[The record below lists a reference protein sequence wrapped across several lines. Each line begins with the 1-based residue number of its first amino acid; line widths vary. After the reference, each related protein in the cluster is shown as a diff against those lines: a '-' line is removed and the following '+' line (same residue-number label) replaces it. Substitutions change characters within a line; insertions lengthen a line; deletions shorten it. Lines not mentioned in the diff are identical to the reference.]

1 MHIFLRGQ
9 RIGLQICLQPDYACG
24 MGIYMKWLIR
34 IAAWIP
40 AIVMAVM
47 IGSFS
52 GQDGNESQG
61 LSNRVA
67 ECIVL
72 TAEKVNIV
80 SPEDDCERQRM
91 IEDLQFPIRK
101 CAHMTEYA
109 VFTCFVLIGFYAWG
123 QRGAMLYVMGLAV
136 TFLYASSDEIH
147 QLFIPGRSGQFT
159 DVLIDTSGGLAAIL
173 VVMAAAARIRK
184 HNDMNT

>member
-1 MHIFLRGQ
+1 
-9 RIGLQICLQPDYACG
+9 
-24 MGIYMKWLIR
+24 MKWLIR

-72 TAEKVNIV
+72 TVEKVNIV
-80 SPEDDCERQRM
+80 SPEDDYERQRM
-91 IEDLQFPIRK
+91 IEDLQFTIRK

-109 VFTCFVLIGFYAWG
+109 VFTCFVLIGFYACG

-184 HNDMNT
+184 HNDTNT